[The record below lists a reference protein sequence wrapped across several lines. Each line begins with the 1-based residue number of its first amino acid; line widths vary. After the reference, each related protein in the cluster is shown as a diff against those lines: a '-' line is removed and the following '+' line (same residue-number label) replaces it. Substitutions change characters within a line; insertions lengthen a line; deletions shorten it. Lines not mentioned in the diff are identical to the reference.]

1 MIHKVME
8 KLGIDALPEMA
19 RQVRRD
25 ALRMVHGAQSGHP
38 GGALSCADY
47 LTLLYFN
54 AMEYTASPFHR
65 DGDNEDCF
73 FLSNGHVSAAWYS
86 VLARSGHFK
95 TSELSGFRKL
105 GTRLQ
110 GHPTPVEGL
119 PGIRV
124 ASGSLG
130 QGLSV
135 GCGMALAKSLNADN
149 HFVFTLH
156 GDGELQEGQIWEAAM
171 FAAAHRIDNLI
182 AAVDYNRVQIDGATD
197 SVISLGELGEK
208 WKAFGWNA
216 LEVPGHDFE
225 AMHAAIEEAKG
236 RRGLGK
242 PTVLLLHTRMGSGVD
257 FMENQSSWHG
267 KAPNDEQLEV
277 ALSQLEP
284 TRFGDY

>member
-1 MIHKVME
+1 ME

-54 AMEYTASPFHR
+54 AMDYSAAPFCP
-65 DGDNEDCF
+65 DGHNEDCF
-73 FLSNGHVSAAWYS
+73 FLSNGHVSAGWYS
-86 VLARSGHFK
+86 ALARSGHFEVK
-95 TSELSGFRKL
+95 ELSDFRKL

-110 GHPTPVEGL
+110 GHPTPAEGL

-135 GCGMALAKSLNADN
+135 GCGVALAKRLSQDT

-171 FAAAHRIDNLI
+171 FAAAHKIDNLI
-182 AAVDYNRVQIDGATD
+182 AAVDYNKVQIDGTTD
-197 SVISLGELGEK
+197 EVISLGELGEK
-208 WKAFGWNA
+208 WKAFGWNVF
-216 LEVPGHDFE
+216 EVPGHDFE
-225 AMHAAIEEAKG
+225 AMHEAIAAAKE
-236 RRGLGK
+236 RRGTGR
-242 PTVLLLHTRMGSGVD
+242 PTVLLLHTRMGCGVD
-257 FMENQSSWHG
+257 FMENQSAWHG
-267 KAPNDEQLEV
+267 KAPNDEQLDA
-277 ALSQLEP
+277 ALAQLKP
-284 TRFGDY
+284 TRYGDY

>member
-1 MIHKVME
+1 ME
-8 KLGIDALPEMA
+8 KLGFEALPEMA

-25 ALRMVHGAQSGHP
+25 ALRMVHSAQSGHP

-54 AMEYTASPFHR
+54 AMEYSAAPFRR
-65 DGDNEDCF
+65 DGHNEDCF

-86 VLARSGHFK
+86 VLARSGHFATK
-95 TSELSGFRKL
+95 ELSDFRKL

-110 GHPTPVEGL
+110 GHPTPAEGL

-135 GCGMALAKSLNADN
+135 ACGVALAKRLDEDK

-171 FAAAHRIDNLI
+171 FAAARKIDNLI
-182 AAVDYNRVQIDGATD
+182 TAVDYNKVQIDGTTD
-197 SVISLGELGEK
+197 EVVSLGELGEK
-208 WKAFGWNA
+208 WKAFGWNVF
-216 LEVPGHDFE
+216 EVPGHDFE
-225 AMHAAIEEAKG
+225 AMHEAIEAAKQC
-236 RRGLGK
+236 RGTGK
-242 PTVLLLHTRMGSGVD
+242 PTVLLLHSHMGSGVD

-267 KAPNDEQLEV
+267 KAPNDEQLRN
-277 ALSQLEP
+277 ALAQLAP
-284 TRFGDY
+284 TRFGDF

>member
-1 MIHKVME
+1 ME
-8 KLGIDALPEMA
+8 KLGIEPLQEMA

-47 LTLLYFN
+47 LTLLYFHEIKFSAAPFN
-54 AMEYTASPFHR
+54 YTGS
-65 DGDNEDCF
+65 NEDCF
-73 FLSNGHVSAAWYS
+73 FLSNGHISAAWYS
-86 VLARSGHFK
+86 VLARAGHFPI
-95 TSELSGFRKL
+95 SELSSFRKL

-110 GHPTPVEGL
+110 GHPTPAEKL

-135 GCGMALAKSLNADN
+135 GCGVALAKRLSGDP

-171 FAAAHRIDNLI
+171 FAAARKIDNLI
-182 AAVDYNRVQIDGATD
+182 AAVDYNKVQIDGATD
-197 SVISLGELGEK
+197 EVVSLGELGEK
-208 WKAFGWNA
+208 WKAFGWDV

-225 AMHAAIEEAKG
+225 AMHEAVLAAKAKKG
-236 RRGLGK
+236 SGK
-242 PTVLLLHTRMGSGVD
+242 PTVLLLHTKMGNGVD
-257 FMENQSSWHG
+257 FMENQSAWHG
-267 KAPNDEQLEV
+267 KAPNNEQLEK
-277 ALSQLEP
+277 ALDQLMP
-284 TRFGDY
+284 TKYGDY